1 MSLDLLP
8 FLLLILHHT
17 NGQNSP
23 NISIGSTFTAGNNC
37 SLLSSCGGFAFGFY
51 PVLDTLFLVG
61 IWFNKIQERTLVWS
75 ANRDSPAET
84 GSTISLTNGGQLVLN
99 YANGNVQQIY
109 SGAARLG
116 IMQDDGNLVLR
127 DIPVQIMFGKALSFP
142 LIHFCQDK
150 LYYQQ
155 QNSNSNSNS
164 SGNLKYSAGKFMLE
178 MQYDGKLVLSAY
190 HFADPGYWLSSQA
203 NQGNGEVNLVF
214 NQRNALLYLEKGQ
227 NNTIYSF
234 QKNVPTPVEDHYH
247 RATLDSF
254 GNFQQYA
261 HHKTNGRNWVRVWKI
276 LSEPCIV
283 NAVCGAYG
291 FCRSNDNETV
301 DCECLPG
308 YVFFD
313 PCTPSNGCHPEAMIN
328 FCTNL
333 SAANSKV
340 EVVKDSDI
348 PYQDVGDYEHYPDT
362 DEEGCKKL
370 VMDDCYAMAATLV
383 NRTCYKKRTPI
394 LNAGK
399 TSMTKGSI
407 SFIKVPTKSAKDGI
421 SARKKKSNT
430 RAHLTAGLI
439 TSSSL
444 AVLFGALA
452 LYCHPAPRRLIRRKW
467 NPDSSRMHCCI
478 DQ

>member
-23 NISIGSTFTAGNNC
+23 NISIGSTFTAGDNG
-37 SLLSSCGGFAFGFY
+37 SLLSSSGDFAFGFY
-51 PVLDTLFLVG
+51 PVSDTLFLVG

-99 YANGNVQQIY
+99 YANGTVQQIY
-109 SGAARLG
+109 SGTARLG
-116 IMQDDGNLVLR
+116 IMQGDGNLFLR
-127 DIPVQIMFGKALSFP
+127 DTSSNNVWESFKFPTDTLLPGQTLLSAA
-142 LIHFCQDK
+142 K
-150 LYYQQ
+150 LY
-155 QNSNSNSNS
+155 SNSNS

-276 LSEPCIV
+276 PSEPCIV

-313 PCTPSNGCHPEAMIN
+313 PSTPTLYARVQNCRKPEPE
-328 FCTNL
+328 T
-333 SAANSKV
+333 
-340 EVVKDSDI
+340 
-348 PYQDVGDYEHYPDT
+348 
-362 DEEGCKKL
+362 
-370 VMDDCYAMAATLV
+370 
-383 NRTCYKKRTPI
+383 
-394 LNAGK
+394 GK
-399 TSMTKGSI
+399 
-407 SFIKVPTKSAKDGI
+407 
-421 SARKKKSNT
+421 N
-430 RAHLTAGLI
+430 
-439 TSSSL
+439 
-444 AVLFGALA
+444 
-452 LYCHPAPRRLIRRKW
+452 
-467 NPDSSRMHCCI
+467 
-478 DQ
+478 Q